1 MGYTRKEVEHYARLW
16 IAEVQ
21 DAGLLTP
28 VSGVATVHVFGG
40 TLGDPYRI
48 DVEWEGS
55 NEHKYEGSTRFGLS
69 LFGVYDAETAFRIVR
84 SALTTLREVN
94 HVHNYMSESA
104 WYGSVEVYTHNGM
117 GKCWTCG
124 QRLAY
129 WEELTELRDWIS
141 EHTHDDGEEE
151 D

>member
-1 MGYTRKEVEHYARLW
+1 MEYTRKQVEHYARLW

-84 SALTTLREVN
+84 SALTTLRAVN
-94 HVHNYMSESA
+94 HVHNYNAQALAIGHRRARE
-104 WYGSVEVYTHNGM
+104 
-117 GKCWTCG
+117 
-124 QRLAY
+124 QRAHAVAVRAEYNYRWL
-129 WEELTELRDWIS
+129 LGHR
-141 EHTHDDGEEE
+141 E